1 MSTKNETIT
10 QELPK
15 SIVPKS
21 IEESPK
27 STIEESP
34 KSTKENWNKDKDVQT
49 WLKNRQERPQSSDE
63 DRIQQIGFWIITV
76 KRDMWDI
83 AGDVFQRPLPETP
96 EKAIKYIKQNAPKET
111 WDWRLHP
118 KGELYPEGELYV
130 NWWCYM
136 RKFIDDHPYLKKTDP
151 FMNNP
156 PLLTKEQKEKLK
168 ETQFIYPT
176 LNKWSIFF
184 KTEGLSIKAV
194 QDMVLVKFAEWLLIL
209 AADRQMFRDENMRT
223 GIPRIVIARGG
234 KKQLKIFLDETKLKI
249 FLDGESDTNIQV
261 RDASVVYI
269 MQEGSKILSERGF
282 GMGAWKDINKKYTW
296 LLSEK

>member
-1 MSTKNETIT
+1 MSTINETTT

-34 KSTKENWNKDKDVQT
+34 KSTKENWNKDEDVQT

-96 EKAIKYIKQNAPKET
+96 EKAIKYIKQNALKET

-184 KTEGLSIKAV
+184 KTVGLSITAV
-194 QDMVLVKFAEWLLIL
+194 QDMVLVKFAEWLLKL
-209 AADRQMFRDENMRT
+209 AADRQMFRDEIMRT
-223 GIPRIVIARGG
+223 GIPRIVIAG
-234 KKQLKIFLDETKLKI
+234 KQLKIFLDEKKLKK
-249 FLDGESDTNIQV
+249 FLDGKSDAKIQD
-261 RDASVVYI
+261 RDASVTYI
-269 MQEGSKILSERGF
+269 MEECSKILSERGI
-282 GMGAWKDINKKYTW
+282 GIEILRKWEEINKKYTW
-296 LLSEK
+296 LLGP